1 MKKII
6 SVVGA
11 RPNFMK
17 IAPIHRAFLQHDT
30 YISHK
35 ICHTGQHFDANMSAV
50 FFDEFGLPQPDFVL
64 GVGGG
69 GHAEQTGKVMI
80 AFEKICIEEKP
91 DLVLVVGDVNS
102 TLAASLVAVKLG
114 IRVAHIESGLRSF
127 DKQMPE
133 EINRILTD
141 SISDYLFVTEQS
153 GIDNL
158 LHEGIPKE
166 KIFFV
171 GNTMIDN
178 LVYSLPKIEKATILQ
193 ELGLQKEEYIV
204 ATFHRPSNVDN
215 EENLA
220 SICKGLNQLSSKT
233 KVIFPMHPR
242 TRKNLEQNN
251 LLKEMG
257 ENIIILEPLGYIN
270 FMALVKSSKLV
281 LTDSGGIQEET
292 TYLKKPC
299 ITLRNSTERPVTV
312 DIGSNF
318 LVGSDVNAAITLAK
332 TLLSNGG
339 KQSSIP
345 PLWDGNA
352 AHRIAEEFIGIFDR

>member
-17 IAPIHRAFLQHDT
+17 IAPLHRAFLNHRSH
-30 YISHK
+30 IIHK

-50 FFDEFGLPQPDFVL
+50 FFDELGLPEPDFFL

-80 AFEKICIEEKP
+80 AFEKICLEEKP
-91 DLVLVVGDVNS
+91 DLVVVVGDVNS

-114 IRVAHIESGLRSF
+114 ISVIHIESGLRSF
-127 DKQMPE
+127 DKNMPE

-141 SISDYLFVTEQS
+141 SISDFLFVTEQS
-153 GIDNL
+153 GLDNL
-158 LHEGIPKE
+158 LKEGVASE

-178 LVYSLPKIEKATILQ
+178 LVYSLPRIANSSIVKDS
-193 ELGLQKEEYIV
+193 GLTPGNYAV
-204 ATFHRPSNVDN
+204 ATFHRPSNVDDD
-215 EENLA
+215 EKLRELLP
-220 SICKGLNQLSSKT
+220 GLNRLSEKIDI
-233 KVIFPMHPR
+233 VFPMHPR
-242 TRKNLEQNN
+242 TRKNLDKNN
-251 LLKEMG
+251 LIKEIG
-257 ENIIILEPLGYIN
+257 SRITITNPLGYLD
-270 FMALVKSSKLV
+270 FMALVKNARLV

-292 TYLKKPC
+292 TYLRKPC
-299 ITLRNSTERPVTV
+299 ITLRDSTERPVTI
-312 DIGSNF
+312 DLGTNF
-318 LVGSDVNAAITLAK
+318 LVGSDIAEAIRTAEEILI
-332 TLLSNGG
+332 NGG
-339 KQSSIP
+339 KKGEIP

-352 AHRIAEEFIGIFDR
+352 AERIADIIMEKIA